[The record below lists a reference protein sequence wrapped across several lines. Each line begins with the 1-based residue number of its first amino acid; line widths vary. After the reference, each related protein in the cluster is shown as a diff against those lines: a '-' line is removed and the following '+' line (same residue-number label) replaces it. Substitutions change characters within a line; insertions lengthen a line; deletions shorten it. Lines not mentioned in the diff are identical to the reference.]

1 MFIQV
6 SRFEH
11 AQINRIFLYICLFK
25 QVFQDVQVLTLLG
38 FGFVMTFLKRY
49 GYSSIGFNLL
59 LVALVTQW
67 SLIMRG
73 FVESHQTHEG
83 TFKIGILK

>member
-1 MFIQV
+1 MIFVYNIGLFI
-6 SRFEH
+6 
-11 AQINRIFLYICLFK
+11 

-49 GYSSIGFNLL
+49 GYSSIGFNML

-73 FVESHQTHEG
+73 FVESHHTNEA
-83 TFKIGILK
+83 TFKIGILKLMGFKTR